1 MCVKKMELER
11 GGGSNAVLAPPLL
24 LLPSLVHP
32 ILFSSP
38 ISIVLSANWELAGG
52 KWSGRTDGQRMGRR
66 EGVRMNGA
74 EREREERGYGAVS
87 YMQIVFIVYDDFF
100 HLALFYFFSSR

>member
-1 MCVKKMELER
+1 ML
-11 GGGSNAVLAPPLL
+11 G
-24 LLPSLVHP
+24 
-32 ILFSSP
+32 
-38 ISIVLSANWELAGG
+38 ANWELAGG
-52 KWSGRTDGQRMGRR
+52 KWSGRTDARTGSEW

-100 HLALFYFFSSR
+100 HPAPSLLFLFIEIAALIRSGKKKENH